1 MCYEMLS
8 CLVTESEEYKIGKS
22 IYYRQLLYFIKKTAF
37 GSRGPLAFLVTLN
50 IDVQEALDTEK
61 QKHRK

>member
-22 IYYRQLLYFIKKTAF
+22 LYILQTASIFHKKTVF
-37 GSRGPLAFLVTLN
+37 GSRGPLVFLVTLN
-50 IDVQEALDTEK
+50 TVVREAGDFN
-61 QKHRK
+61 RCIN